1 MGAADVVPGVSGG
14 TIAFI
19 TGIYDELLD
28 SIKRLGPGAL
38 RVLAQDGI
46 GACWKHINGA
56 FLLTLGSGI
65 LLSLFSLAR
74 VISWLLVTHPI
85 PLWSFFTGLI
95 LVSVWHMLRQ
105 LDGVKASTIVVL
117 LVGAALAWWISGMT
131 PTGAAEPELPFLFVC
146 GAVAICAMI
155 LPGISGSFLLLLLG
169 VYQPV
174 LTAVATLDIPVLVT
188 VASGCVIGLLLF
200 TRFLSWLLAHAR
212 HVTLSF
218 LIGLML
224 GSVNKL
230 WPWKQTTA
238 EQFFNVM
245 PQTYEHLTGQSAQ
258 LTIALT
264 MGLCAVV
271 MVLVIERLAKQL

>member
-38 RVLAQDGI
+38 KVLAQEGI
-46 GACWKHINGA
+46 VACWQYINGA

-65 LLSLFSLAR
+65 LLSLFSLAQ
-74 VISWLLVTHPI
+74 VISWLLATHPI

-105 LDGVKASTIVVL
+105 LDGVKVSTVVVL
-117 LVGAALAWWISGMT
+117 LAGAMLAWWISGMT
-131 PTGAAEPELPFLFVC
+131 PQGATAPELPLLFVC

-174 LTAVATLDIPVLVT
+174 LNAVASLDIPVLAT

-200 TRFLSWLLAHAR
+200 SRFLSWLLAYAR
-212 HVTLSF
+212 HFTLA
-218 LIGLML
+218 LLTGLML

-230 WPWKQTTA
+230 WPWKQATA
-238 EQFFNVM
+238 DQLFNVL
-245 PQTYEHLTGQSAQ
+245 PQTYEQLSGQSAQ
-258 LTIALT
+258 LSLALG

-271 MVLVIERLAKQL
+271 MVLAIERIARR